1 MSVLALDLTVLGA
14 YVLVVI
20 LIGIALGRSQRGLDD
35 YVAGGRDRPWW
46 LLLASIVAT
55 ETSTVTFLSIP
66 GFAYERNLTWLQ
78 LPLGYL
84 IGRYVV
90 ARVLAPRYLDGRW
103 LTAYELLG
111 SRFGPDPQR
120 AAAVLFIITRSLAD
134 GLRLFLTAIV
144 LQEVVGIPLP
154 HAVAALGL
162 TTTAYTFLGG
172 MRAVLWTDLVQL
184 VVYNAGAVLAM
195 AVLTARL
202 PGGLDQVI
210 SSAATADK
218 LQIFDWSPSLSDP
231 YTLWAGLIGG
241 AFLSLGSHGVDQ
253 MIVQRLLC
261 ARSARDAGRAVWWS
275 GFAAFAQFAL
285 FLGVGLGLYAFYQQF
300 PPASPFDRADRVF
313 ARFIVDELPTGALG
327 IVLGAV
333 FAAAMSTLSSSL
345 NSCAAS
351 AINDLWRPLRRPGAT
366 QAELLRAARIA
377 TLGFGLVQIGVG
389 VAGQWL
395 QASVVAA
402 VLAIAGFT
410 TGIVLGVFWVALYA
424 REASSA
430 DAMFGLSTGLALMTG
445 VYLFTELAWP
455 WYGVVGS
462 VLTASAALGST
473 RWRSRG

>member
-1 MSVLALDLTVLGA
+1 MAVPAIDLAILGA
-14 YVLVVI
+14 YVLVVT
-20 LIGIALGRSQRGLDD
+20 LLGIALGRSQRGLDD

-66 GFAYERNLTWLQ
+66 GFAYEHNLTWLQ

-111 SRFGPDPQR
+111 RRFGPAPQR
-120 AAAVLFIITRSLAD
+120 AAASLFIITRSLAD

-144 LQEVVGIPLP
+144 LQEVAGIPLP
-154 HAVAALGL
+154 HAVVVLGL

-172 MRAVLWTDLVQL
+172 MRAVLWTDLIQL
-184 VVYNAGAVLAM
+184 VVYNAGALLAM
-195 AVLTARL
+195 VVLTARL
-202 PGGLDQVI
+202 PGGLDQI
-210 SSAATADK
+210 IASAAASDK
-218 LQIFDWSPSLSDP
+218 LQVFDWSLTLTEP

-253 MIVQRLLC
+253 MLVQRMLC

-275 GFAAFAQFAL
+275 GFGAFAQFAL
-285 FLGVGLGLYAFYQQF
+285 FLGVGLGLYAFYLQF
-300 PPASPFDRADRVF
+300 PPSSAFDRADRIF
-313 ARFIVDELPTGALG
+313 ARFMVEELPTGALG

-333 FAAAMSTLSSSL
+333 FSAAMSTLSSSL

-366 QAELLRAARIA
+366 QAQLLRAARIA

-389 VAGQWL
+389 IAGQWL

-424 REASSA
+424 EEASSE
-430 DAMFGLSTGLALMTG
+430 DAMFGLSAGLVLMTA
-445 VYLFTELAWP
+445 VYLFTDLAWP
-455 WYGVVGS
+455 WYSVVGS
-462 VLTASAALGST
+462 IVTACAALGST